1 VSSSLDD
8 QGDARIRRLVEA
20 GIIDPEYP
28 RYHEVFA
35 GLSDDEERILISI
48 KERCDESDRTAQ
60 LEFFPWRL
68 PH

>member
-1 VSSSLDD
+1 
-8 QGDARIRRLVEA
+8 VEA

-35 GLSDDEERILISI
+35 GLSDDEEQILISI
-48 KERCDESDRTAQ
+48 KQRCDESDLAAE

>member
-1 VSSSLDD
+1 MSSSVDD

-35 GLSDDEERILISI
+35 GLSDDEEQILISI
-48 KERCDESDRTAQ
+48 KKRCDERDLAENRQ
-60 LEFFPWRL
+60 FFPWRL

>member
-1 VSSSLDD
+1 MTTSTGD
-8 QGDARIRRLVEA
+8 QGDARIQRLVDA

-35 GLSDDEERILISI
+35 NLSGEEEEMLLAIKKRCDDEDNIENRS
-48 KERCDESDRTAQ
+48 SYV
-60 LEFFPWRL
+60 WNL